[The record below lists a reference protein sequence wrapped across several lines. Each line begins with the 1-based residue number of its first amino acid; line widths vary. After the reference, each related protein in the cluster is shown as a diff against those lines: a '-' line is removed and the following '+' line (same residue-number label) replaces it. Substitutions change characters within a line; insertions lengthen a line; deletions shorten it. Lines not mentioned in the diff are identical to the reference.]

1 MEIRMTDYATAD
13 YELQEYDER
22 VIEIGRVA
30 KVVMGGRRFSFRV
43 TVVVGDN
50 NGSVGIGVGKA
61 NTVPDAMRKAS
72 EKAHR
77 NMHKVWLFGKTIPHE
92 AFGRVSG
99 AEVLLKPASPG
110 TGVIAAGGVRAV
122 LEAAGVSDILTKSL
136 RSSNV
141 LNVVYATMQALDSLK
156 SPKEEAARRGKEVK
170 DVTPFWDRRKNA

>member
-1 MEIRMTDYATAD
+1 MENSMTDYPTAEF
-13 YELQEYDER
+13 ELQEYDER

-30 KVVMGGRRFSFRV
+30 KVVQGGRRFSFRV

-50 NGSVGIGVGKA
+50 KGSVGVGVGKA

-77 NMHKVWLFGKTIPHE
+77 NMHRVSLYGKTIPHE
-92 AFGRVSG
+92 VLGRVSG

-122 LEAAGVSDILTKSL
+122 LEAVGVPDILTKSL

-156 SPKEEAARRGKEVK
+156 SPKEEAARRGKDLK
-170 DVTPFWDRRKNA
+170 DVTPFWERRKNA

>member
-1 MEIRMTDYATAD
+1 MTDYSTSEF
-13 YELQEYDER
+13 ELKEFDER

-30 KVVMGGRRFSFRV
+30 KVVQGGRRFSFRV

-72 EKAHR
+72 EKAHH
-77 NMHKVWLFGKTIPHE
+77 NMHKVWLYGKTIPHE
-92 AFGRVSG
+92 VLGRVSG
-99 AEVLLKPASPG
+99 AEILLKPASPG

-122 LEAAGVSDILTKSL
+122 LEAVGVADILTKSL
-136 RSSNV
+136 RSGNM